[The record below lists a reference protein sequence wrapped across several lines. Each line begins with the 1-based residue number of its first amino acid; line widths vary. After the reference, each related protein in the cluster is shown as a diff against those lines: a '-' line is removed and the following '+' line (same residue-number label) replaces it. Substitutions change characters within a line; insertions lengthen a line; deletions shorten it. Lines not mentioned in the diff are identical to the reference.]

1 MNKDEIIYSLNEII
15 RNEIIALDELLK
27 HMEEQHVY
35 IVKNDIFNMESIVE
49 KIKLCNKN
57 VAALELKRRTI
68 TKDFTKVKSLSQFL
82 EELNNEELSIN
93 FKKIKSLLEELRIQK
108 DTNEILIKQGL
119 GFVNNMLIL
128 LNPDRQAKTYNGY
141 GKIGRWGV

>member
-49 KIKLCNKN
+49 KIKLCNKT

-68 TKDFTKVKSLSQFL
+68 TKDFTEVKSLSQFL

-141 GKIGRWGV
+141 GKIGR